1 VVLDDDQLATR
12 NTELRGTLDNLMR
25 ELKQRTDGL
34 RDAQAAIA
42 AMSGVASSQDG
53 NVVVT
58 VDSTGVLDKL
68 ELGQRAFERVTPEQL
83 APTIT
88 QVARRAAQNVR
99 EQVSAQM
106 APLTSEEGMID
117 LPDVVPGAPSLKDIF
132 KVEQRDDEPV
142 PPPPPSDEDFGSSV
156 LRKEARPVQ
165 RARPSSEP
173 DEDDFGGNSIMG
185 RGNSW

>member
-1 VVLDDDQLATR
+1 VLDDDQLAAR
-12 NTELRGTLDNLMR
+12 NAELRGTLDNLMR

-42 AMSGVASSQDG
+42 AMSGVASSPDG

-68 ELGQRAFERVTPEQL
+68 ELGPRAFERVTPEQL
-83 APTIT
+83 AQTIT
-88 QVARRAAQNVR
+88 QVARKAALNVR
-99 EQVSAQM
+99 ELVNAQM
-106 APLTSEEGMID
+106 APLTSEEGMVD
-117 LPDVVPGAPSLKDIF
+117 LSDIVPGAPSLKDIF
-132 KVEQRDDEPV
+132 KVEQRDEPA

-165 RARPSSEP
+165 PAGSAAH
-173 DEDDFGGNSIMG
+173 DDDDFGGDSIMG
-185 RGNSW
+185 RGNKW

>member
-1 VVLDDDQLATR
+1 MLDDDQLAAR
-12 NTELRGTLDNLMR
+12 NAELRGTLDNLMR

-42 AMSGVASSQDG
+42 AMSGVASSPDG

-68 ELGQRAFERVTPEQL
+68 ELGPRAFERVTPEQL
-83 APTIT
+83 AQTIT
-88 QVARRAAQNVR
+88 QVARKAALNVR
-99 EQVSAQM
+99 EQVNAQM
-106 APLTSEEGMID
+106 APLTSEEGMVD
-117 LPDVVPGAPSLKDIF
+117 LSDIVPGAPSLKDIF
-132 KVEQRDDEPV
+132 KVEQRDEPA

-165 RARPSSEP
+165 RAASAAH
-173 DEDDFGGNSIMG
+173 DDDDFGGDSIMG
-185 RGNSW
+185 RGNKW

>member
-1 VVLDDDQLATR
+1 VFDDDQLAAR
-12 NTELRGTLDNLMR
+12 NAELRGTLDTLMR

-42 AMSGVASSQDG
+42 AMSGVASSPDG

-68 ELGQRAFERVTPEQL
+68 ELGPRAFDRVTPEQL
-83 APTIT
+83 AQTIT
-88 QVARRAAQNVR
+88 QVARKAAMNVR
-99 EQVSAQM
+99 EQVNAQM
-106 APLTSEEGMID
+106 APLTSEEGVVD
-117 LPDVVPGAPSLKDIF
+117 LPDIVPGAPSLKDIF
-132 KVEQRDDEPV
+132 KVEQRDEPAP

-165 RARPSSEP
+165 RAAADS
-173 DEDDFGGNSIMG
+173 DDDDFGGDSIMG
-185 RGNSW
+185 RGNRW